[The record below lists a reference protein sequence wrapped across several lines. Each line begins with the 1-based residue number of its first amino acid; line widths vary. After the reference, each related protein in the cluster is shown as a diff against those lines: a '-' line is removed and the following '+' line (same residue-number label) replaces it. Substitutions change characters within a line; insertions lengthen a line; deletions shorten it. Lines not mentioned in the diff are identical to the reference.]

1 MVPLDAWLADQPVCV
16 QVAGHSMVP
25 FLEEND
31 RVWVASAKPEG
42 FSIGDIIVF
51 MRDQELVVHRVVA
64 LRPNR
69 FLEMGD
75 AQERGNW
82 HSWPE
87 HLGRVLSVRRAKGG
101 ELDLGEAS
109 LRVASARRARLMRL
123 RHLVSVASDI
133 FPAGLLR
140 RAFRKLARPLLRP
153 SKPFPGLDE

>member
-1 MVPLDAWLADQPVCV
+1 MPLDAWLADRPVSI

-31 RVWVASAKPEG
+31 RVWVASAKPEE
-42 FSIGDIIVF
+42 FASGDIIVF

-64 LRPNR
+64 LRSGR

-75 AQERGNW
+75 AQEKGNW
-82 HSWPE
+82 HSWPG

-109 LRVASARRARLMRL
+109 LRIASTRRARRMRV
-123 RHLVSVASDI
+123 RHLASFSSDLLPGGI
-133 FPAGLLR
+133 LR

-153 SKPFPGLDE
+153 PEPFPGFDA